1 MVNDNRRAEQKRAE
15 GGRAPRGESKENS
28 AQAAFVGCNQPD

>member
-1 MVNDNRRAEQKRAE
+1 MTAGGQSKKGLAGWE
-15 GGRAPRGESKENS
+15 GGVENS